1 MAYDKNRN
9 YAQEIKDAIANG
21 ADQSIVN
28 DLNNQRNEKIAAN
41 QDYYASKGISS
52 DDGYA
57 ADAYLYGQKL
67 SSSGFSGNAGGSYS
81 NKAAPSYTSKYADQI
96 NALTQQILN
105 SSYGGFKT
113 GDEYAAL
120 QQSYTKN
127 GQKAMQDT
135 LGQISAR
142 TGGLASS
149 YAGSASQQSYNNYM
163 DALEQAALEMYQDK
177 LSGDRSNLSMLSGLE
192 SADYAKYADQLS
204 QWNADRSFN
213 YGVDSDNRNFNYQAG
228 RDAVSDSRYNQ
239 EYADS
244 RSDYGDSRSDAE
256 YQKQAAAADNL
267 AQYGDFSG
275 YKALGY
281 TDSQIAAMKKQ
292 WQVEQAL
299 AAAKTTKAS
308 STKSSRSSG
317 SSGSSGGGSQNYD
330 GLFASAQ
337 SAVSPQN
344 FISSNY
350 KKYGFTS
357 SSGLWSAYQKWAG
370 NGKEATSLD
379 FDEDSGIF
387 KWNGKQYSSIEK
399 LSSAIDSA
407 GLTSS
412 QKQALAKKFALYG
425 FGVDLS

>member
-1 MAYDKNRN
+1 MAYDKDRN
-9 YAQEIKDAIANG
+9 YAQEIKDAMANG
-21 ADQSIVN
+21 ADQSVVN
-28 DLNNQRNEKIAAN
+28 DLNRQRNEKIAAN

-52 DDGYA
+52 NDGHA
-57 ADAYLYGQKL
+57 ADVYLYNQQK
-67 SSSGFSGNAGGSYS
+67 SSGGSSGKSGGSFSYGS
-81 NKAAPSYTSKYADQI
+81 APSYTSKYSDQI
-96 NALTQQILN
+96 NDLVQQILN
-105 SSYGGFKT
+105 SSYGGFKA
-113 GDEYAAL
+113 GDEYSAL

-135 LGQISAR
+135 LGQVSAR

-149 YAGSASQQSYNNYM
+149 YAGAASQQTYDSYM
-163 DALEQAALEMYQDK
+163 DALEQAAMEMYQTK
-177 LSGDRSNLSMLSGLE
+177 LSGDRNNLSLLSGLE

-228 RDAVSDSRYNQ
+228 RDAVSDNQYNQ

-244 RSDYGDSRSDAE
+244 RSDYGDSRGDAE
-256 YQKQAAAADNL
+256 YNKQLTQAQTL

-281 TDSQIAAMKKQ
+281 TDAQISSMKKQ
-292 WQVEQAL
+292 WQVEQAV
-299 AAAKTTKAS
+299 AAS
-308 STKSSRSSG
+308 SRKKTSGSSG
-317 SSGSSGGGSQNYD
+317 SSGSSQDYD
-330 GLFASAQ
+330 SLFAAAK

-357 SSGLWSAYQKWAG
+357 ASGLWSAYQKWAE
-370 NGKEATSLD
+370 NGDKATSLNYSE
-379 FDEDSGIF
+379 DEGIF
-387 KWNGKQYSSIEK
+387 TWNGKQYPNAEK
-399 LSSAIDSA
+399 LASAIENA

-425 FGVDLS
+425 FDIRFN